1 MRGAKV
7 ELEEAGED
15 VDGMAT
21 SVSSLQEKLLALT
34 HGKVNIMADD
44 ATFKNT
50 TQILREMSEAWEE
63 MTDIERAAALELMG
77 GKRQANILA
86 SIITNYETVDEVIQ
100 TSVNSQNSAYE
111 ENAKWLDSIE
121 GRTTQFTNAL
131 QTMWNNALG
140 SDVIKNI
147 VSIGTALIKLVDTL
161 GLIPSILIT
170 ISAFKLGK
178 IFLPATWTAL
188 KSAIT
193 SNIAAIIGEQAA
205 VESLTAS
212 KVKAAI
218 VEAGLSV
225 TKRDALLNS
234 VMSTTAEGQEAL
246 ATDANTAAKLRNAI
260 MTAKLSKEEKLK
272 LLTDLGL
279 VASNGAVTLSFDV
292 LTAAIG
298 KTVAAI
304 WTFLTT
310 NPVGWAILAVSAIGL
325 VTFAMEKL
333 TKSHEDYVEEIK
345 ESSDKIN
352 EMKDNITNL
361 NKELEET
368 REKIFDLEHADK
380 LSFTEQAELDRLKK
394 QNAELERTI
403 ALEERKKE
411 LEEKKRARSYVNAAK
426 TDPILSGTSTVYRDS
441 EGNYTTASQATDTS
455 NSRGTQVL
463 KDGYTKETVS
473 VLEGKIAEEQRA
485 REAYEKAQKEYEDA
499 LNNEETSDKELKQL
513 ETRLNNSKEVYDS
526 ASEDVTNTLN
536 EIEEKYGDIEW
547 YPDAEAGSW
556 QEENNKIYKQVF
568 DAYDRLAIKSD
579 TTGKAVESAFN
590 RIAGMGQFDDQI
602 KEIEETA
609 GVTGESLQKML
620 SFNDDGTLNTAA
632 GGMSAFVQSL
642 IDCGVI
648 SGTTAEEL
656 QKVVD
661 LTLQT
666 STNTSN
672 AAVANQKLARSQK
685 MLQYYKL
692 YKELNKYTK
701 ILKNTRDAS
710 GDLINKY
717 KEKISLIKQNMSALA
732 QEISKY
738 DILSDKI
745 NEAKSSFEEF
755 ENAKTADSDSDYLD
769 KTGEMFQSIISGF
782 QSAEMGSET
791 FKSAF
796 TSLIPESVYEDLD
809 TLTEKY
815 DAAAKYISETINRYM
830 KVEYDDDGLVK
841 SVETTSKNIE
851 TFIEDAKEKGL
862 MSFTDG
868 VWTVNE
874 TDFDKFASRMGIT
887 KEMLLAIGAQIDKM
901 DSDWIMGDNTSFFDS
916 FDMGTEQNIY
926 KIVQSLSALDQQL
939 IDGKISQQE
948 YIEQYNKLQN
958 ELSENSEDSLQN
970 IKNYT
975 DATKAVDDANAKLD
989 AAKQKL
995 QELKNSGNSDSNEI
1009 KLAYD
1014 DVNQASKELAEAVL
1028 AKGQLTAPSQLEIA
1042 FAQDYITSQLDAL
1055 QTQLQTREWFITPTL
1070 NDDGT
1075 IESELFELGEDG
1087 KYQIKA
1093 NVTIPE
1099 EDKALVDEYLNALND
1114 AKTLGVYLKDE
1125 NDAQGKAE
1133 KLENTV
1139 QNVDEL
1145 LNDLSADIDISDAMS
1160 ALETLKGEIDS
1171 LKNIKVSVT
1180 TEKKEKTG
1188 FWDWLNGGE
1197 KQTNTTPQR
1206 NTSNSRQHIRFQGTA
1221 NASGNWGLP
1230 QAEHNSL
1237 VGELGMETV
1246 VDPHTGRYY
1255 TVGDNGAELVDLPKD
1270 AIIFNHKQT
1279 EALFKNGHINSRG
1292 HAYVNGNAYAG
1303 TSGTIFTKYGIGSA
1317 YGGVVPNYQGY
1328 SDVLQHLDTIAD
1340 TVDDASSDAEDDFE
1354 ELFDWFEILTT
1365 EIDQGIDLID
1375 ARIQNTVGAKA
1386 QNDLYQQTVE
1396 LNYAKMAALNKG
1408 IVLYSNKAQEF
1419 LNQIPAKYKEMAQN
1433 GAVALTDF
1441 QGEVNEKVLEAIKN
1455 YREWKDKAADLN
1467 VELENIK
1474 KNIADINVQMLENI
1488 STEYENKIGLITNLN
1503 DRIQNQIDLQTES
1516 GERLSENY
1524 YTEMVKNA
1532 QKALALQ
1539 KEQRKEMLAQ
1549 LNSSVASGQIE
1560 KYSEEWFDMVN
1571 AINDV
1576 DDAIVQCQIDI
1587 ENFQN
1592 SINDLHWENFERL
1605 VKAIENVSDEAE
1617 HLRNLIKDEDLVDDA
1632 GNWSADGITA
1642 LGLAAQEME
1651 NAKYRAEMYGKEI
1664 QQLKKDYKAGRY
1676 SQDEYNEKLQELKS
1690 SQWDCIEAY
1699 ESAQDTIID
1708 LNEVRID
1715 AVKDGIQK
1723 EIDAYEE
1730 LINKRKEDLDSQKD
1744 QHDWAKSVK
1753 EHTSEIESIQRQID
1767 ALNGDTSASAAAQR
1781 KKLQEELA
1789 KAQEELEETYYDR
1802 EIELQQK
1809 ALDETLEM
1817 YKEGKEDAM
1826 AELDEYLTHEKK
1838 VLSDSYDVI
1847 LTNSDVV
1854 YKKLNE
1860 MAQEYNIEIL
1870 NSVVDPWNKG
1880 NAALGTYGDNLQIA
1894 TSGYVAQLK
1903 LIESELE
1910 NIQRQA
1916 DRTADSLIDM
1926 VNAQSEAIQSA
1937 GSSGSSANISSNTGS
1952 TFVPTNGY
1960 SSNSGNISVGS
1971 TVTVSPNATNFS
1983 RDGGNGTHMQ
1993 SWVPGSSFT
2002 VMQVSG
2008 DEVLIGRNGGYTGW
2022 VKKSDLVGYGSSSI
2036 IYGYT
2041 SSGEKYSIGSSL
2053 GQDFVYN
2060 ARRGDTMTGS
2070 DGSIWVKN
2078 SDGSVTIKKNGKSYI
2093 VAASYSKYAK
2103 GTTGV
2108 KDDELAWIDEHGFEE
2123 IVMHADGGKLAYLT
2137 KGSSVIPHDISEN
2150 LMKLGSV
2157 DYRTILDNNRPE
2169 ISAPYMISN
2178 NMEVNLEFGSLLHV
2192 DTVDQ
2197 DTLPEVQKMV
2207 RNEFNNMMK
2216 QLNSGI
2222 KKYSRG

>member
-1 MRGAKV
+1 
-7 ELEEAGED
+7 
-15 VDGMAT
+15 
-21 SVSSLQEKLLALT
+21 
-34 HGKVNIMADD
+34 
-44 ATFKNT
+44 
-50 TQILREMSEAWEE
+50 
-63 MTDIERAAALELMG
+63 
-77 GKRQANILA
+77 
-86 SIITNYETVDEVIQ
+86 
-100 TSVNSQNSAYE
+100 
-111 ENAKWLDSIE
+111 
-121 GRTTQFTNAL
+121 
-131 QTMWNNALG
+131 MWQNALG
-140 SDVIKNI
+140 SDTIKNI
-147 VSIGTALIKLVDTL
+147 VSLGTELIKLVDTL
-161 GLIPSILIT
+161 GLIPSILTAI
-170 ISAFKLGK
+170 IAVKAFKLLLPDIVNVGK
-178 IFLPATWTAL
+178 TIGSLISLSAETGQSIMSVAKATSIASNTMTLSFAKVGKAL
-188 KSAIT
+188 KSLWAFVTANPYLIAGA
-193 SNIAAIIGEQAA
+193 AAIAIITA
-205 VESLTAS
+205 V
-212 KVKAAI
+212 I
-218 VEAGLSV
+218 VHV
-225 TKRDALLNS
+225 N
-234 VMSTTAEGQEAL
+234 
-246 ATDANTAAKLRNAI
+246 
-260 MTAKLSKEEKLK
+260 KLK
-272 LLTDLGL
+272 
-279 VASNGAVTLSFDV
+279 
-292 LTAAIG
+292 
-298 KTVAAI
+298 
-304 WTFLTT
+304 
-310 NPVGWAILAVSAIGL
+310 
-325 VTFAMEKL
+325 
-333 TKSHEDYVEEIK
+333 KSHEDYVEEIK

-368 REKIFDLEHADK
+368 RDKIFDLEHADT
-380 LSFTEQAELDRLKK
+380 LTFTEKEELDRLKK

-411 LEEKKRARSYVNAAK
+411 LEEKKRSKAYVNAAK
-426 TDPILSGTSTVYRDS
+426 TDTNLNGTTTVYKD
-441 EGNYTTASQATDTS
+441 ENGNYVAASQATQQS
-455 NSRGTQVL
+455 GTGYANRQQVL
-463 KDGYTKETVS
+463 NNGYSKETVS

-485 REAYEKAQKEYEDA
+485 REEYEKAQKEYEDA
-499 LNNEETSDKELKQL
+499 LNNDETSDKELKRL
-513 ETRLNNSKEVYDS
+513 ETRLNNTKETYDN
-526 ASEDVTNTLN
+526 ASEEITNTLN
-536 EIEEKYGDIEW
+536 ELEETYGDMEW
-547 YPDAEAGSW
+547 YPDAAPGSW
-556 QEENNKIYKQVF
+556 QEESNKVFKQVF
-568 DAYDRLAIKSD
+568 DYYDRLAIQSD

-602 KEIEETA
+602 KEIEESA
-609 GVTGESLQKML
+609 GVTGESLQEML

-685 MLQYYKL
+685 ILQYYKL

-815 DAAAKYISETINRYM
+815 DAAAKYISETLNRYM

-887 KEMLLAIGAQIDKM
+887 KEMLLAIGVQIDKM

-958 ELSENSEDSLQN
+958 ELSENREASLQN
-970 IKNYT
+970 IQNYT

-995 QELKNSGNSDSNEI
+995 QELKNSDNSDSDEI

-1014 DVNQASKELAEAVL
+1014 DVNQASKELADAVL
-1028 AKGQLTAPSQLEIA
+1028 AKGQLTAPSQIEIA

-1099 EDKALVDEYLNALND
+1099 EDKSLVDEYLNALNG

-1139 QNVDEL
+1139 KNVDEL
-1145 LNDLSADIDISDAMS
+1145 LNDLSADIDISDAIS
-1160 ALETLKGEIDS
+1160 ALETLKREIDS

-1188 FWDWLNGGE
+1188 FWDWLTGGE
-1197 KQTNTTPQR
+1197 TQNQNRSQR
-1206 NTSNSRQHIRFQGTA
+1206 NTSNSRQHTRFQGTA
-1221 NASGNWGLP
+1221 NASGDWGLP

-1396 LNYAKMAALNKG
+1396 LNYAKMAALNNG

-1617 HLRNLIKDEDLVDDA
+1617 HLRNLIKDEDIVDDA

-1664 QQLKKDYKAGRY
+1664 QHLKKDYKAGRY

-1699 ESAQDTIID
+1699 ESAQDAIID

-1730 LINKRKEDLDSQKD
+1730 LINKRKEDLDAQRD

-1826 AELDEYLTHEKK
+1826 AEMDEYLTHEKK

-1847 LTNSDVV
+1847 LANSDVV

-2008 DEVLIGRNGGYTGW
+2008 DEVLIGKNGGYTGW

-2108 KDDELAWIDEHGFEE
+2108 KNDELAWIDEHGLEE

>member
-1 MRGAKV
+1 
-7 ELEEAGED
+7 
-15 VDGMAT
+15 
-21 SVSSLQEKLLALT
+21 
-34 HGKVNIMADD
+34 
-44 ATFKNT
+44 
-50 TQILREMSEAWEE
+50 
-63 MTDIERAAALELMG
+63 
-77 GKRQANILA
+77 
-86 SIITNYETVDEVIQ
+86 
-100 TSVNSQNSAYE
+100 
-111 ENAKWLDSIE
+111 
-121 GRTTQFTNAL
+121 
-131 QTMWNNALG
+131 MWQNALG
-140 SDVIKNI
+140 SDTIKNI
-147 VSIGTALIKLVDTL
+147 VSLGTELIKLVDTL
-161 GLIPSILIT
+161 GLIPSILLT
-170 ISAFKLGK
+170 IAAVKTGK
-178 IFLPATWTAL
+178 FFLPKAWAAL
-188 KSAIT
+188 SSSIKT
-193 SNIAAIIGEQAA
+193 SIAAMSGEAA
-205 VESLTAS
+205 AIEALNGA

-218 VEAGLSV
+218 MDTTSISNDVKEAAVKAILTGEIGKETIATNLNTVE
-225 TKRDALLNS
+225 KIRDALATKGVTGAN
-234 VMSTTAEGQEAL
+234 AEAIISAL
-246 ATDANTAAKLRNAI
+246 GLSGANVGLAASFKTVGSSALLAAK
-260 MTAKLSKEEKLK
+260 
-272 LLTDLGL
+272 
-279 VASNGAVTLSFDV
+279 
-292 LTAAIG
+292 AIG
-298 KTVAAI
+298 
-304 WTFLTT
+304 TFLIS

-325 VTFAMEKL
+325 VTFAMDKL
-333 TKSHEDYVEEIK
+333 IKSHEDYVEEIK
-345 ESSDKIN
+345 SSSDKIN
-352 EMKDNITNL
+352 EMKDNLTNL

-368 REKIFDLEHADK
+368 RDKIFDLEHADT
-380 LSFTEQAELDRLKK
+380 LTFTEKEELDRLKK

-411 LEEKKRARSYVNAAK
+411 LEEKKRSKAYVNAAK
-426 TDPILSGTSTVYRDS
+426 TDTNLNGTTTVYKD
-441 EGNYTTASQATDTS
+441 ENGNYVAASQATQQS
-455 NSRGTQVL
+455 GTGYANRQQVL
-463 KDGYTKETVS
+463 NNGYSKETVS

-485 REAYEKAQKEYEDA
+485 REEYEKAQKEYEDA
-499 LNNEETSDKELKQL
+499 LNNDETSDKELKRL
-513 ETRLNNSKEVYDS
+513 ETRLNNTKETYDN
-526 ASEDVTNTLN
+526 ASEEITNTLN
-536 EIEEKYGDIEW
+536 ELEETYGDMEW
-547 YPDAEAGSW
+547 YPDAAPGSW
-556 QEENNKIYKQVF
+556 QEESNKVFKQVF
-568 DAYDRLAIKSD
+568 DYYDRLAIQSD

-602 KEIEETA
+602 KEIEESA
-609 GVTGESLQKML
+609 GVTGESLQEML
-620 SFNDDGTLNTAA
+620 SFNDDGTLNTSA

-815 DAAAKYISETINRYM
+815 DAAAKYISETLNRYM

-887 KEMLLAIGAQIDKM
+887 KEMLLAIGVQIDKM

-958 ELSENSEDSLQN
+958 ELSENSEASLQN
-970 IKNYT
+970 IQNYT

-995 QELKNSGNSDSNEI
+995 QELKNSDNSDSDEI

-1014 DVNQASKELAEAVL
+1014 DVNQASKELADAVL
-1028 AKGQLTAPSQLEIA
+1028 AKGQLTAPSQIEIA

-1099 EDKALVDEYLNALND
+1099 EDKSLVDEYLNALNG

-1139 QNVDEL
+1139 KNVDEL
-1145 LNDLSADIDISDAMS
+1145 LNDLSADIDISDAIS
-1160 ALETLKGEIDS
+1160 ALETLKREIDS

-1188 FWDWLNGGE
+1188 FWDWLTGGE
-1197 KQTNTTPQR
+1197 TQNQNRSQR
-1206 NTSNSRQHIRFQGTA
+1206 NTSNSRQHTRFQGTA
-1221 NASGNWGLP
+1221 NASGDWGLP

-1396 LNYAKMAALNKG
+1396 LNYAKMAALNNG

-1549 LNSSVASGQIE
+1549 LNYSVASGQIK

-1576 DDAIVQCQIDI
+1576 DDAIVQSRIDI
-1587 ENFQN
+1587 EKFQN
-1592 SINDLHWENFERL
+1592 SINDLHWENFERI

-1632 GNWSADGITA
+1632 GEWSADGITA

-1699 ESAQDTIID
+1699 ESAQDAIID

-1730 LINKRKEDLDSQKD
+1730 LINKRKEDLDAQRD
-1744 QHDWAKSVK
+1744 QHGWAKSVK

-1847 LTNSDVV
+1847 LANSDVV

-2108 KDDELAWIDEHGFEE
+2108 KNDELAWIDEHGLEE

>member
-1 MRGAKV
+1 
-7 ELEEAGED
+7 
-15 VDGMAT
+15 
-21 SVSSLQEKLLALT
+21 
-34 HGKVNIMADD
+34 
-44 ATFKNT
+44 
-50 TQILREMSEAWEE
+50 
-63 MTDIERAAALELMG
+63 
-77 GKRQANILA
+77 
-86 SIITNYETVDEVIQ
+86 
-100 TSVNSQNSAYE
+100 
-111 ENAKWLDSIE
+111 
-121 GRTTQFTNAL
+121 
-131 QTMWNNALG
+131 MWQNALG
-140 SDVIKNI
+140 SDTIKNI
-147 VSIGTALIKLVDTL
+147 VSLGTELIKLVDTL
-161 GLIPSILIT
+161 GLIPSILLT
-170 ISAFKLGK
+170 IAAVKTGK
-178 IFLPATWTAL
+178 FFLPKAWAAL
-188 KSAIT
+188 SSSIKT
-193 SNIAAIIGEQAA
+193 SIAAMSGEAA
-205 VESLTAS
+205 AIEALNGA

-218 VEAGLSV
+218 MDTTSISNDVKEAAVKAILTGEIGKETIATNLNTVE
-225 TKRDALLNS
+225 KIRDALATKGVTGAN
-234 VMSTTAEGQEAL
+234 AEAIISAL
-246 ATDANTAAKLRNAI
+246 GLSGANVGLAASFKTVGSGALLAAK
-260 MTAKLSKEEKLK
+260 
-272 LLTDLGL
+272 
-279 VASNGAVTLSFDV
+279 
-292 LTAAIG
+292 AIG
-298 KTVAAI
+298 
-304 WTFLTT
+304 TFLIS

-325 VTFAMEKL
+325 VTFAMDKL
-333 TKSHEDYVEEIK
+333 IKSHEDYVEEIK
-345 ESSDKIN
+345 SSSDKIN
-352 EMKDNITNL
+352 EMKDNLTNL

-368 REKIFDLEHADK
+368 RDKIFDLEHADT
-380 LSFTEQAELDRLKK
+380 LTFTEKEELDRLKK

-411 LEEKKRARSYVNAAK
+411 LEEKKRSKAYVNAAK
-426 TDPILSGTSTVYRDS
+426 TDTNLNGTTTVYKD
-441 EGNYTTASQATDTS
+441 ENGNYVAASQATQQS
-455 NSRGTQVL
+455 GTGYANRQQVL
-463 KDGYTKETVS
+463 NNGYSKETVS

-485 REAYEKAQKEYEDA
+485 REEYEKAQKEYEDA
-499 LNNEETSDKELKQL
+499 LNNDETSDKELKRL
-513 ETRLNNSKEVYDS
+513 ETRLNNTKETYDN
-526 ASEDVTNTLN
+526 ASEEITNTLN
-536 EIEEKYGDIEW
+536 ELEETYGDMEW
-547 YPDAEAGSW
+547 YPDAAPGSW
-556 QEENNKIYKQVF
+556 QEESNKVFKQVF
-568 DAYDRLAIKSD
+568 DYYDRLAIQSD

-602 KEIEETA
+602 KEIEESA
-609 GVTGESLQKML
+609 GVTGESLQEML

-769 KTGEMFQSIISGF
+769 KTGEMLQSIISGY
-782 QSAEMGSET
+782 QSSEMGSET

-815 DAAAKYISETINRYM
+815 DAAAQYIAGTLNRYM
-830 KVEYDDDGLVK
+830 NVEYDDDGLVTK
-841 SVETTSKNIE
+841 VETTSKNIQ
-851 TFIEDAKEKGL
+851 TFLEDAKEKGL

-874 TDFDKFASRMGIT
+874 TDFDQFAAKMGIT
-887 KEMLLAIGAQIDKM
+887 KEMLLAIGVQMDKIDA
-901 DSDWIMGDNTSFFDS
+901 DWIMGDNTSFFDS
-916 FDMGTEQNIY
+916 FDMSAEQNIY
-926 KIVQSLSALDQQL
+926 RAVQNLALLDQQMA
-939 IDGKISQQE
+939 DGKVNAEE
-948 YIEQYNKLQN
+948 YAKAYAEYNKVI
-958 ELSENSEDSLQN
+958 SDNSKQALADIE
-970 IKNYT
+970 KYT
-975 DATKAVDDANAKLD
+975 NTTSKVDEITAKVEESKAKLE
-989 AAKQKL
+989 A
-995 QELKNSGNSDSNEI
+995 LKNSGASEADIQAETNNLNALIKQLSDALVEKS
-1009 KLAYD
+1009 
-1014 DVNQASKELAEAVL
+1014 ELT
-1028 AKGQLTAPSQLEIA
+1028 KPSELVITV
-1042 FAQDYITSQLDAL
+1042 AQEYITGQLDAL

-1099 EDKALVDEYLNALND
+1099 EDKSLVDEYLNALNG

-1139 QNVDEL
+1139 KNVDEL
-1145 LNDLSADIDISDAMS
+1145 LNDLSADIDISDAIS
-1160 ALETLKGEIDS
+1160 ALETLKREIDS

-1255 TVGDNGAELVDLPKD
+1255 TVGDNGAEIVDLPKD

-1592 SINDLHWENFERL
+1592 SINDLHWENFERI

-1617 HLRNLIKDEDLVDDA
+1617 HLRNLIKDDDLVDDA

-1699 ESAQDTIID
+1699 ESAQDAIID

-1730 LINKRKEDLDSQKD
+1730 LINKRKEDLDAQRD

-1838 VLSDSYDVI
+1838 VLSDSYNVI
-1847 LTNSDVV
+1847 LANSDVV

-1894 TSGYVAQLK
+1894 TSGYVSQLK
-1903 LIESELE
+1903 RIENELE

-1926 VNAQSEAIQSA
+1926 VNAQAEAIQSA

-2108 KDDELAWIDEHGFEE
+2108 KNDELAWIDEHGLEE

-2137 KGSSVIPHDISEN
+2137 KGSSVIPHNISEN

>member
-1 MRGAKV
+1 
-7 ELEEAGED
+7 
-15 VDGMAT
+15 
-21 SVSSLQEKLLALT
+21 
-34 HGKVNIMADD
+34 
-44 ATFKNT
+44 
-50 TQILREMSEAWEE
+50 
-63 MTDIERAAALELMG
+63 
-77 GKRQANILA
+77 
-86 SIITNYETVDEVIQ
+86 
-100 TSVNSQNSAYE
+100 
-111 ENAKWLDSIE
+111 
-121 GRTTQFTNAL
+121 
-131 QTMWNNALG
+131 MWQNALG
-140 SDVIKNI
+140 SDTIKNI
-147 VSIGTALIKLVDTL
+147 VSLGTELIKLVDTL
-161 GLIPSILIT
+161 GLIPSILTAI
-170 ISAFKLGK
+170 IAVKAFKLLLPDIVNVGK
-178 IFLPATWTAL
+178 TIGSLISLSAETGQSIMSIAKTTSIASNTMTLSFAKVGKAL
-188 KSAIT
+188 KSLWAFVTANPYLIAGA
-193 SNIAAIIGEQAA
+193 AAIAIITA
-205 VESLTAS
+205 V
-212 KVKAAI
+212 I
-218 VEAGLSV
+218 VHV
-225 TKRDALLNS
+225 N
-234 VMSTTAEGQEAL
+234 
-246 ATDANTAAKLRNAI
+246 
-260 MTAKLSKEEKLK
+260 KLK
-272 LLTDLGL
+272 
-279 VASNGAVTLSFDV
+279 
-292 LTAAIG
+292 
-298 KTVAAI
+298 
-304 WTFLTT
+304 
-310 NPVGWAILAVSAIGL
+310 
-325 VTFAMEKL
+325 
-333 TKSHEDYVEEIK
+333 KSHEDYVEEIK
-345 ESSDKIN
+345 SSSDKIN
-352 EMKDNITNL
+352 EMKDNLTNL

-368 REKIFDLEHADK
+368 RDKIFDLEHADT
-380 LSFTEQAELDRLKK
+380 LTFTEKEELDRLKK

-411 LEEKKRARSYVNAAK
+411 LEEKKRSKAYVNAAK
-426 TDPILSGTSTVYRDS
+426 TDTNLNGTTTVYKD
-441 EGNYTTASQATDTS
+441 ENGNYVAASQATQQS
-455 NSRGTQVL
+455 GTGYANRQQVL
-463 KDGYTKETVS
+463 NNGYSKETVS

-485 REAYEKAQKEYEDA
+485 REEYEKAQKEYEDA
-499 LNNEETSDKELKQL
+499 LNNDETSDKELKRL
-513 ETRLNNSKEVYDS
+513 ETRLNNTKETYDN
-526 ASEDVTNTLN
+526 ASEEITNTLN
-536 EIEEKYGDIEW
+536 ELEETYGDMEW
-547 YPDAEAGSW
+547 YPDAAPGSW
-556 QEENNKIYKQVF
+556 QEESNKVFKQVF
-568 DAYDRLAIKSD
+568 DYYDRLAIQSD

-602 KEIEETA
+602 KEIEESA
-609 GVTGESLQKML
+609 GVTGESLQEML

-685 MLQYYKL
+685 ILQYYKL

-717 KEKISLIKQNMSALA
+717 KEKISLIKQNMSALS

-769 KTGEMFQSIISGF
+769 KTGEMLQSIISGY
-782 QSAEMGSET
+782 QSSEMGSET

-796 TSLIPESVYEDLD
+796 TSLIPDSVYEDLD

-815 DAAAKYISETINRYM
+815 DAAAQYIAGTLNRYM
-830 KVEYDDDGLVK
+830 NVEYDDDGLVTK
-841 SVETTSKNIE
+841 VETTTKNIE
-851 TFIEDAKEKGL
+851 TFLEDAKEKGL
-862 MSFTDG
+862 MSFSDG

-874 TDFDKFASRMGIT
+874 TDFDQFAAKMGIT
-887 KEMLLAIGAQIDKM
+887 KEMLLAIGVQMDKIDA
-901 DSDWIMGDNTSFFDS
+901 DWIMGDNTSFFDS

-926 KIVQSLSALDQQL
+926 KIVKSLSALDQQL

-958 ELSENSEDSLQN
+958 ELSENREASLQN
-970 IKNYT
+970 IQNYT

-995 QELKNSGNSDSNEI
+995 QELKNSDNSDSDEI

-1014 DVNQASKELAEAVL
+1014 DVNQASKELADAVL
-1028 AKGQLTAPSQLEIA
+1028 AKGQLTAPSQIEIA

-1099 EDKALVDEYLNALND
+1099 EDKSLVDEYLNALNG

-1139 QNVDEL
+1139 KNVDEL
-1145 LNDLSADIDISDAMS
+1145 LNDLSADIDISDAIS
-1160 ALETLKGEIDS
+1160 ALETLKREIDS

-1188 FWDWLNGGE
+1188 FWDWLTGGE
-1197 KQTNTTPQR
+1197 TQNQNRSQR
-1206 NTSNSRQHIRFQGTA
+1206 NTSNSRQHTRFQGTA
-1221 NASGNWGLP
+1221 NASGDWGLP

-1303 TSGTIFTKYGIGSA
+1303 TSGTMFTKYGWA
-1317 YGGVVPNYQGY
+1317 PAFGGAVPNYQGT
-1328 SDVLQHLDTIAD
+1328 SSILQNLNNTLDSISD
-1340 TVDDASSDAEDDFE
+1340 TVDDASKDAEDDFE

-1396 LNYAKMAALNKG
+1396 LNYAKIAALNKG

-1524 YTEMVKNA
+1524 YAEMVKNA

-1539 KEQRKEMLAQ
+1539 KKQRKEMLAQ

-1592 SINDLHWENFERL
+1592 SINDIHWENFERL

-1699 ESAQDTIID
+1699 ESAQDAIID

-1847 LTNSDVV
+1847 LANSDVV

-2108 KDDELAWIDEHGFEE
+2108 KNDELAWIDEHGLEE

>member
-1 MRGAKV
+1 
-7 ELEEAGED
+7 
-15 VDGMAT
+15 
-21 SVSSLQEKLLALT
+21 
-34 HGKVNIMADD
+34 
-44 ATFKNT
+44 
-50 TQILREMSEAWEE
+50 
-63 MTDIERAAALELMG
+63 
-77 GKRQANILA
+77 
-86 SIITNYETVDEVIQ
+86 
-100 TSVNSQNSAYE
+100 
-111 ENAKWLDSIE
+111 
-121 GRTTQFTNAL
+121 
-131 QTMWNNALG
+131 MWQNALG
-140 SDVIKNI
+140 SDTIKNI
-147 VSIGTALIKLVDTL
+147 VSLGTELIKLVDTL
-161 GLIPSILIT
+161 GLIPSILLT
-170 ISAFKLGK
+170 IAAVKTGK
-178 IFLPATWTAL
+178 FFLPKAWAAL
-188 KSAIT
+188 SSSIKT
-193 SNIAAIIGEQAA
+193 SIAAMSGEAA
-205 VESLTAS
+205 AIEALNGA

-218 VEAGLSV
+218 MDTTSISNDVKEAAVKAILTGEIGKETIATNLNTVE
-225 TKRDALLNS
+225 KIRDALATKGVTGAN
-234 VMSTTAEGQEAL
+234 AEAIISAL
-246 ATDANTAAKLRNAI
+246 GLSGANVGLAASFKTVGSSALLAAK
-260 MTAKLSKEEKLK
+260 
-272 LLTDLGL
+272 
-279 VASNGAVTLSFDV
+279 
-292 LTAAIG
+292 AIG
-298 KTVAAI
+298 
-304 WTFLTT
+304 TFLIS

-325 VTFAMEKL
+325 VTFAMDKL
-333 TKSHEDYVEEIK
+333 IKSHEDYVEEIK
-345 ESSDKIN
+345 SSSDKIN

-368 REKIFDLEHADK
+368 RDKIFDLEHADT
-380 LSFTEQAELDRLKK
+380 LTFTEKEELDRLKK

-411 LEEKKRARSYVNAAK
+411 LEEKKRSKAYVNAAK
-426 TDPILSGTSTVYRDS
+426 TDTNLNGTTTVYKD
-441 EGNYTTASQATDTS
+441 ENGNYVAASQATQQS
-455 NSRGTQVL
+455 GTGYANRQQVL
-463 KDGYTKETVS
+463 NNGYSKETVS

-485 REAYEKAQKEYEDA
+485 REEYEKAQKEYEDA
-499 LNNEETSDKELKQL
+499 LNNDETSDKELKRL
-513 ETRLNNSKEVYDS
+513 ETRLNNTKETYDN
-526 ASEDVTNTLN
+526 ASEEITNTLN
-536 EIEEKYGDIEW
+536 ELEETYGDMEW
-547 YPDAEAGSW
+547 YPDAAPGSW
-556 QEENNKIYKQVF
+556 QEESNKVFKQVF
-568 DAYDRLAIKSD
+568 DYYDRLAIQSD

-602 KEIEETA
+602 KEIEESA
-609 GVTGESLQKML
+609 GVTGESLQEML
-620 SFNDDGTLNTAA
+620 SFNDDGTLNTSA

-815 DAAAKYISETINRYM
+815 DAAAKYISETLNRYM

-862 MSFTDG
+862 MSFSDG

-874 TDFDKFASRMGIT
+874 TDFDQFASRMGIT
-887 KEMLLAIGAQIDKM
+887 KEMLLAIGVQIDKM

-958 ELSENSEDSLQN
+958 ELSENREASLQN
-970 IKNYT
+970 IQNYT

-995 QELKNSGNSDSNEI
+995 QELKNSDNSDSDEI

-1014 DVNQASKELAEAVL
+1014 DVNQASKELADAVL
-1028 AKGQLTAPSQLEIA
+1028 AKGQLTAPSQIEIA

-1099 EDKALVDEYLNALND
+1099 EDKSLVDEYLNALNG

-1139 QNVDEL
+1139 KNVDEL
-1145 LNDLSADIDISDAMS
+1145 LNDLSADIDISDAIS
-1160 ALETLKGEIDS
+1160 ALETLKREIDS

-1188 FWDWLNGGE
+1188 FWDWLTGGE
-1197 KQTNTTPQR
+1197 TQNQNRSQR

-1592 SINDLHWENFERL
+1592 SINDLHWENFERI

-1617 HLRNLIKDEDLVDDA
+1617 HLRNLIKDDDLVDDA

-1664 QQLKKDYKAGRY
+1664 QQLKKYYKAGRY

-1699 ESAQDTIID
+1699 ESAQDAIID

-1847 LTNSDVV
+1847 LANSDVV

-1993 SWVPGSSFT
+1993 SWVPGSAFT

-2108 KDDELAWIDEHGFEE
+2108 KNDELAWIDEHGLEE